1 MIKTT
6 WNVKLNI
13 VNILSVFVF
22 IVLRPINIQM
32 PHSTFHIFVGAI
44 SWLELNNAFDPAWR
58 MLVQMA
64 PWLQPNLSGDTNNVQ
79 LLCDW
84 CWRLKIL
91 LQVQS

>member
-32 PHSTFHIFVGAI
+32 PHSTFHIFVEAI
-44 SWLELNNAFDPAWR
+44 FWLDNAFDPAWR

-64 PWLQPNLSGDTNNVQ
+64 SWLQPNLSGDTNNVQ
-79 LLCDW
+79 FLCDW

>member
-32 PHSTFHIFVGAI
+32 PHSTFHIFDEAI
-44 SWLELNNAFDPAWR
+44 SWLVR
-58 MLVQMA
+58 
-64 PWLQPNLSGDTNNVQ
+64 
-79 LLCDW
+79 
-84 CWRLKIL
+84 
-91 LQVQS
+91 

>member
-32 PHSTFHIFVGAI
+32 PHSTFHIFDEAI
-44 SWLELNNAFDPAWR
+44 SWLD
-58 MLVQMA
+58 
-64 PWLQPNLSGDTNNVQ
+64 
-79 LLCDW
+79 
-84 CWRLKIL
+84 
-91 LQVQS
+91 